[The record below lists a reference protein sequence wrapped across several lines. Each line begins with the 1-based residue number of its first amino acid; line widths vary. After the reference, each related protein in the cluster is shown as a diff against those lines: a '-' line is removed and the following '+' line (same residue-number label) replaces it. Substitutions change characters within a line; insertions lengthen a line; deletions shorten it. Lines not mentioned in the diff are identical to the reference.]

1 MHNGAENFLSIFIY
15 PIKYSNEH
23 LYHMNVY
30 YITLFF

>member
-1 MHNGAENFLSIFIY
+1 MHNGAENVLPIFIY

-30 YITLFF
+30 